1 MSEAQQEG
9 APKAESQAGGQPP
22 SLPALPPGEHPAS
35 HVASGE
41 MARIL
46 DVRVEASVELGR
58 KRMSIAEVL
67 EMAPN
72 SVLEFLKRSDEPL
85 DIRVNGRLIARG
97 EAVVMGDRYGVRV
110 TEIVAATSHRGR
122 IEVGDLPK

>member
-1 MSEAQQEG
+1 M
-9 APKAESQAGGQPP
+9 
-22 SLPALPPGEHPAS
+22 
-35 HVASGE
+35 VASAE
-41 MARIL
+41 MSRIM

-58 KRMSIAEVL
+58 RRMSIAEVL

-72 SVLEFLKRSDEPL
+72 SVLEFLKRADEPL

-110 TEIVAATSHRGR
+110 TEIVSANSHRGQV
-122 IEVGDLPK
+122 EVGDLPK

>member
-1 MSEAQQEG
+1 MSDGKPEG
-9 APKAESQAGGQPP
+9 GVSSDPAGQAAAGATIPAPAHTSGT
-22 SLPALPPGEHPAS
+22 LPKGD
-35 HVASGE
+35 
-41 MARIL
+41 MARVL

-58 KRMSIAEVL
+58 RRMSIAEVL
-67 EMAPN
+67 GMAPN
-72 SVLEFLKRSDEPL
+72 TVMEFLKKADEPL

-110 TEIVAATSHRGR
+110 TEIVAPGSHRGR